1 MSAKR
6 KQMQEQEFDAFR
18 DDYQRQINSAI
29 SYTGQSHDF
38 YTRVKADYLL
48 EALASEFGTDK
59 PIKVLDVGCG
69 HGDIHRHVTKTE
81 VPVSLTGIDVAATV
95 VEEARKM
102 HPDVDYDVY
111 DGVKLPYEDGQFDAA
126 YTICVMH
133 HVPPPQW
140 AAFLAEMRRV
150 VRKGGLVMVFEHNPF
165 NPLTRHLVNNCPID
179 ENAVLLKS
187 KKLLGL
193 MGETGLSSIRSRFII
208 FTPIDTAFFKR
219 FDRLIGW
226 LPLGAQ
232 YYTIGKVP
240 AG

>member
-1 MSAKR
+1 MADPTPDRPADPPTATPDRQGMGAGGRGNGAASRRTADTGAIRKAAVDASDAK
-6 KQMQEQEFDAFR
+6 
-18 DDYQRQINSAI
+18 
-29 SYTGQSHDF
+29 
-38 YTRVKADYLL
+38 
-48 EALASEFGTDK
+48 
-59 PIKVLDVGCG
+59 
-69 HGDIHRHVTKTE
+69 HV
-81 VPVSLTGIDVAATV
+81 
-95 VEEARKM
+95 
-102 HPDVDYDVY
+102 
-111 DGVKLPYEDGQFDAA
+111 
-126 YTICVMH
+126 
-133 HVPPPQW
+133 
-140 AAFLAEMRRV
+140 LAEMRRV